1 MRTKRTWFSGPFAAL
16 LLSVALLTGCVP
28 RHPRI
33 RLLRQLPYPRKEKL
47 PYEQYQEKELKET
60 IGFSQLEEQ
69 LFLEQIRGCQL
80 DLQYLLRHPE
90 NFGISSAENL
100 FAPISMDAMEE
111 NRQTRQQLKE
121 ELDLL

>member
-28 RHPRI
+28 RPSADI
-33 RLLRQLPYPRKEKL
+33 ATTAAPYPQEEKL
-47 PYEQYQEKELKET
+47 PYEQYQENELKEQSR
-60 IGFSQLEEQ
+60 FSQLEEQ

-100 FAPISMDAMEE
+100 FARFPWMPWKKTGRPASS
-111 NRQTRQQLKE
+111 
-121 ELDLL
+121 